1 MITVEIVGGLGN
13 QMFQYAAALALAR
26 RNNAPLQIDAS
37 GYRLYRMRSF
47 QLDKL
52 SIPAEYLPKDHTEP
66 LLPAR
71 PSPTLDLAER
81 VLRGLGRTV
90 RLPRKGVY
98 REPHF
103 HVDRRFFQL
112 KPPIALHGYFQSER
126 YFGSVP
132 DELRRHFR
140 PASPLAP
147 EAARVAEMIERAPA
161 PISVHVRRGDYVTA
175 PDVARVHGALDA
187 AYYRRAIDILAT
199 RRDENFTV
207 FLFSDEPDAAADL
220 LGFLPADKLVAV
232 RADPARPWDG
242 MALMARCR
250 HHVVA
255 NSSFS
260 WWGAWLDPKPEKM
273 VVAPRAWFTPE
284 VLRSNNTCDLY
295 PQQWI
300 LA

>member
-1 MITVEIVGGLGN
+1 
-13 QMFQYAAALALAR
+13 MFQYAAGLALAR
-26 RNNAPLQIDAS
+26 RHDAPLRIDAS
-37 GYRLYRMRSF
+37 GFRLYRMRSF

-52 SIPAEYLPKDHTEP
+52 SIPAEYLPSEPTKP

-71 PSPTLDLAER
+71 PSVALDLAER
-81 VLRGLGRTV
+81 VLRRLGHTVSFART
-90 RLPRKGVY
+90 GVY

-103 HVDRRFFQL
+103 HVDQGFFQL

-126 YFGSVP
+126 YFESVA
-132 DELRRHFR
+132 DELRRHFQ
-140 PASPLAP
+140 PASPFAP
-147 EAARVAEMIERAPA
+147 EAVRVAELIERAPT

-175 PDVARVHGALDA
+175 TDVARMHGALDS
-187 AYYRRAIDILAT
+187 AYYRRAIDILAA
-199 RRDENFTV
+199 RRGEDFVV

-220 LGFLPADKLVAV
+220 LGFLPADRLVVV
-232 RADPARPWDG
+232 RADLARPWDG

-250 HHVVA
+250 RHVVA

-260 WWGAWLDPKPEKM
+260 WWGAWLDPRPDKL